1 MPLFDKHEVIA
12 TILKTGLVPVFY
24 YGDTSTVIN
33 VCETIV
39 DAGSPIV
46 EFTNRGPMAFKVFEE
61 IIRWRNSK
69 KENLIIGAGTILD
82 SATASLYINI
92 GADFIVAP
100 NFNPEVAKLC
110 NRRNVVYIPGCS
122 TLTEITAAEAFGVDI
137 FKIFPA
143 EVLGP
148 KFIKN
153 ILAPCPWLKLMP
165 SGGIRPTRDE
175 IKEWINAGAVA
186 LNIGSALLRRDL
198 IMSGRFQELR
208 KMVEECIS
216 YIREAREHKSQK

>member
-24 YGDTSTVIN
+24 YGDASTVIR
-33 VCETIV
+33 VCELIV
-39 DAGSPIV
+39 DAGSPII

-61 IIRWRNSK
+61 IIRWRSSNR
-69 KENLIIGAGTILD
+69 ENLIIGAGTILD
-82 SATASLYINI
+82 PGTAALYINI

-110 NRRNVVYIPGCS
+110 NRRHVAYIPECS
-122 TLTEITAAEAFGVDI
+122 TLTEITSAEAFGIDI

-148 KFIKN
+148 KFIKD

-165 SGGIRPTRDE
+165 SGGIKPTRDE
-175 IKEWINAGAVA
+175 IKNG
-186 LNIGSALLRRDL
+186 
-198 IMSGRFQELR
+198 
-208 KMVEECIS
+208 
-216 YIREAREHKSQK
+216 